1 MKLLNQASEM
11 VDVQALTPHPRNVN
25 IGNMNAITESIHE
38 SGFYGGIVAQR
49 STGFIL
55 AGNHRYQ
62 AAVQL
67 GATQIPVHWV
77 DVDSKQ
83 ALKIMLGDNQISA
96 LAHRDDEALAALLS
110 ELQLT
115 DSLIGTGYVDADLDA
130 LLAGMTVPDFQP
142 SDEPPPRLD
151 EKKKVTCPACEHEFT
166 P

>member
-1 MKLLNQASEM
+1 MKLLNAASEM
-11 VDVQALTPHPRNVN
+11 VNVQALTPHPRNAN
-25 IGNMNAITESIHE
+25 LANMDAITESIHE

-49 STGFIL
+49 STGYIL

-67 GATQIPVHWV
+67 GATEIPVHWV
-77 DVDSKQ
+77 EIGNKA
-83 ALKIMLGDNQISA
+83 ALKIMLADNA
-96 LAHRDDEALAALLS
+96 TAAAAVRDDEALAALLS

-115 DSLIGTGYVDADLDA
+115 DTLTGTGYADADLDA

-151 EKKKVTCPACEHEFT
+151 EKKKVTCPECNHEFT